1 MKQYFINK
9 NKIYV
14 NFITSHLLKK
24 CFCRTLSPI
33 AKKKKDDS
41 NNTGT
46 NFLKLPTFS
55 DDFMGRGVNE
65 FA

>member
-9 NKIYV
+9 NKIYI
-14 NFITSHLLKK
+14 NFIISHLLKK
-24 CFCRTLSPI
+24 CFCRTYRQLQ
-33 AKKKKDDS
+33 KKDDS

-46 NFLKLPTFS
+46 NFLRLPTFS
-55 DDFMGRGVNE
+55 DDFMGRGANE